1 MRTVVQE
8 IASNSETNYVDI
20 LKDANTLEI
29 DGIVDETEE
38 ETDPLYAEAVE
49 FVLDSNKASISSVQR
64 KLRVGYNRAANLIE
78 KMQDDGIVSEPNPNG
93 SREILVANA
102 E

>member
-1 MRTVVQE
+1 ME
-8 IASNSETNYVDI
+8 DD
-20 LKDANTLEI
+20 L
-29 DGIVDETEE
+29 
-38 ETDPLYAEAVE
+38 DPLYAEAVE
-49 FVLDSNKASISSVQR
+49 FVLESNKASISSVQR

-93 SREILVANA
+93 SREILVANG